1 MTCFIN
7 IKTSNILLKVENI
20 ARKSYTSNRRFYIT
34 NIFFF
39 LLFCVSILWNMPWTW
54 HMSLLLW
61 IFRPKNKRLTFR
73 NIAFNLRL
81 NWFAYLSRKHCQNW
95 IIFREDHGFV
105 KSGLLCV
112 GGIGGFGTILT
123 RWMGRNKTRR
133 STDFTSRIFC
143 MMQFKYLA
151 F

>member
-20 ARKSYTSNRRFYIT
+20 ALARKSYTSYRRFYIII
-34 NIFFF
+34 NF
-39 LLFCVSILWNMPWTW
+39 LLLLFVFPWTW
-54 HMSLLLW
+54 HRSRFLW
-61 IFRPKNKRLTFR
+61 IFRQQNKRLTFR
-73 NIAFNLRL
+73 NIAINLWL

-112 GGIGGFGTILT
+112 GGIGGFGTILI
-123 RWMGRNKTRR
+123 RWMGRNKSRR

-143 MMQFKYLA
+143 MMQFKNLA